1 MKPKIVSKEIRK
13 TKTCDGKY
21 FAEEDF
27 RPPVKAK
34 ICKGHYRINVVEGN
48 IWKPCER
55 KHLATLGKKKFW
67 NPGEGQILKPC
78 GELYLE
84 SLFKKLFW
92 QPCAI
97 RNFES
102 LGKEFFGSPVQQKF
116 WNPGEGEILKPCGE
130 RYLESLFKKLFWQP
144 GAIRNFES
152 LGKKFFGSPVK

>member
-55 KHLATLGKKKFW
+55 KHLATLCKKKFW

-97 RNFES
+97 KNFW
-102 LGKEFFGSPVQQKF
+102 K
-116 WNPGEGEILKPCGE
+116 PGEGV
-130 RYLESLFKKLFWQP
+130 FWQP
-144 GAIRNFES
+144 GEIWKPWGRDIWLPCGTWNPCVRRLISSALI
-152 LGKKFFGSPVK
+152 PTPP